1 MPPWAMRR
9 RFLQCLFVGLYLVC
23 MPSLLFADGQTRDVT
38 DDAGRHVTIPTKITK
53 VFVAGPPAA
62 ALLYTLA
69 PEDLLGWVE
78 APSAAAKAYLA
89 APYRD
94 LPAYGR
100 LTGRGKTTDPATLKA
115 LHPDL
120 ILDIG
125 DVDAGYAAL
134 ADRIQQQTGIPYL
147 LLNGHLDKTVAT
159 YQRLGDILGKT
170 DRAARLAGYAEKV
183 LHDLPA
189 AIAAQAQGRHPRL
202 YYGRGKDGLQSAGHG
217 AINLEIVDLLGA
229 DNVAAAT
236 LGQKLQAVDKAQLL
250 AWNPAIIVAQNPA
263 FHDALL
269 HDPAGHQ
276 LDAVAAH
283 HIYLQPVLPFGWVD
297 DPPSVNRLLGA
308 QWLAPKL
315 YPGLNWGDPRTITRD
330 FYKLFY
336 QVELSDRQVD
346 TLLSDKPSK
355 QAAP

>member
-1 MPPWAMRR
+1 MPQRAMRR
-9 RFLQCLFVGLYLVC
+9 RFLSCLIVC
-23 MPSLLFADGQTRDVT
+23 LSLLCVPSLLFADGPTRSVT
-38 DDAGRHVTIPTKITK
+38 DDAGRQVTIPARITK

-62 ALLYTLA
+62 VLLYTLA
-69 PEDLLGWVE
+69 PEDMINWVE
-78 APSAAAKAYLA
+78 APGTAAKAYLA

-100 LTGRGKTTDPATLKA
+100 LTGHGKTVDPATLKA

-159 YQRLGDILGKT
+159 YRRLGDILGKT
-170 DRAARLAGYAEKV
+170 DRAASLARYAEQV
-183 LHDLPA
+183 LRDLPA
-189 AIAAQAQGRHPRL
+189 AIAAQSPGRRPRL

-217 AINLEIVDLLGA
+217 AINLEIYDLLGA
-229 DNVAAAT
+229 DNVAAGT
-236 LGQKLQAVDKAQLL
+236 LGRKLQAVERAQLL
-250 AWNPAIIVAQNPA
+250 AWNPDIVVAQGAAFRETLLRNPA
-263 FHDALL
+263 WHHL
-269 HDPAGHQ
+269 G
-276 LDAVAAH
+276 AVASG
-283 HIYLQPVLPFGWVD
+283 HIYVQPVLPFGWVD

-308 QWLAPKL
+308 QWLAPRL
-315 YPGLNWGDPRTITRD
+315 YPGLAWGDPRDIVRG

-336 QVELSDRQVD
+336 QVDLGDGQLD
-346 TLLSDKPSK
+346 ALLADMPPKGTMP
-355 QAAP
+355 